1 MDGKGRTFQNVIVSE
16 RSFWVVQ
23 NEPGNEITGQFRSLE
38 EAKRHALSGNMI
50 YHARETTIRTAT
62 MLVD

>member
-1 MDGKGRTFQNVIVSE
+1 MSLSV
-16 RSFWVVQ
+16 VVQ

>member
-38 EAKRHALSGNMI
+38 EAKRHALRRRCSWISDRHG
-50 YHARETTIRTAT
+50 
-62 MLVD
+62 